1 MEINEECG
9 DGQVLDNALTL
20 CIENDHTK
28 IASLLLHYGANP
40 NIVLNSEKSIDERKP
55 IRFPLYQ
62 AVLQRCNKK
71 TKMLL
76 RYFYYFRKERRLAP
90 FD

>member
-40 NIVLNSEKSIDERKP
+40 NIVLNSEKSIDERKS

-76 RYFYYFRKERRLAP
+76 RYISINLRKKR
-90 FD
+90 D